1 MEVKVTAKEAAA
13 ADHMVKTAQEKE
25 EVDMLLVLLCLF
37 RRVTLRKI
45 LCTRLCATRSVG
57 SVIEVFR
64 NQFLLLDL
72 PSKSICQV
80 CRVVRAET

>member
-13 ADHMVKTAQEKE
+13 ADRMVKTAKEKE
-25 EVDMLLVLLCLF
+25 VADTLVLLCLL